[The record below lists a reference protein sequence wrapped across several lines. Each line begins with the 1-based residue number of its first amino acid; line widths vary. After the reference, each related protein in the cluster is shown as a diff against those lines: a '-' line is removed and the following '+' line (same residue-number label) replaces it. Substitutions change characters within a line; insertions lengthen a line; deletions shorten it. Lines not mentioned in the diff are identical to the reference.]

1 MNTQPM
7 NTRKLNPTLISSTLF
22 SMIIWLSGMF
32 VLSSCSTSN
41 HSAQTSALN
50 TTAPANS
57 AQQKKQRF
65 FTFLKPVVESENE
78 RILQQ
83 REKLLRLK
91 SESRLSGRELV
102 WLTKL
107 ASEYDLAIKG
117 QPSPSDW
124 QTLQARVDIIPVE
137 MALVQA
143 ANESAWGTSR
153 FARQGN
159 NYFGQWCYQKGC
171 GIVPKHRTAGATHEV
186 QRFENVKH
194 SVRTYMNNINT
205 TRAYAG
211 FRNIR
216 QNLRIH
222 KRALDAEV
230 LVAGLK
236 SYSERG
242 MAYVRIIQAM
252 IRSNRNLIRQS

>member
-7 NTRKLNPTLISSTLF
+7 NTRKLNPTLISPALF

-41 HSAQTSALN
+41 HSAQTSSLN
-50 TTAPANS
+50 TSAPANS
-57 AQQKKQRF
+57 AQQKKQQF
-65 FTFLKPVVESENE
+65 FTFLKPVVKSENA

-83 REKLLRLK
+83 RKKLLRLK
-91 SESRLSGRELV
+91 SESRLSGRELA
-102 WLTKL
+102 WLAQL
-107 ASEYDLAIKG
+107 ASEYGLAITG
-117 QPSPSDW
+117 QPSTSDW
-124 QTLQARVDIIPVE
+124 QTLQARVDIIPVD

-153 FARQGN
+153 FAQQGN
-159 NYFGQWCYQKGC
+159 NYFGQWCYRKGC

-186 QRFENVKH
+186 QRFESVKH
-194 SVRTYMNNINT
+194 SVRTYMHNINT
-205 TRAYAG
+205 THAYAG

-216 QNLRIH
+216 QNLRMH
-222 KRALDAEV
+222 KRPLNAEV

-252 IRSNRNLIRQS
+252 IRSNHALIQRS

>member
-1 MNTQPM
+1 M
-7 NTRKLNPTLISSTLF
+7 LA
-22 SMIIWLSGMF
+22 LSA
-32 VLSSCSTSN
+32 CSTGN

-50 TTAPANS
+50 TVAPANC

-65 FTFLKPVVESENE
+65 FTFLKPVVKSENA

-83 REKLLRLK
+83 REKLLSLK
-91 SESRLSGRELV
+91 SESRLSGRELAR
-102 WLTKL
+102 LTKL
-107 ASEYDLAIKG
+107 AAEYDLAITG
-117 QPSPSDW
+117 QPSSSDW
-124 QTLQARVDIIPVE
+124 KKLLARVDIVPVE

-153 FARQGN
+153 FAKQGH

-171 GIVPKHRTAGATHEV
+171 GMVPKHRAAGATHEV
-186 QRFENVKH
+186 QRFDSANH
-194 SVRTYMNNINT
+194 AVRAYMHNINT
-205 TRAYAG
+205 TRAYAD

-216 QNLRIH
+216 QNLRVH
-222 KRALDAEV
+222 KRPLDAEV

-242 MAYVRIIQAM
+242 MAYVRTIQSM
-252 IRSNRNLIRQS
+252 IRSNRALIRQS

>member
-7 NTRKLNPTLISSTLF
+7 NTRKLNPTLISPALF

-41 HSAQTSALN
+41 HSAQTNTL
-50 TTAPANS
+50 TTATPANS

-65 FTFLKPVVESENE
+65 FTSLKPIIESENE
-78 RILQQ
+78 RIFLQ
-83 REKLLRLK
+83 REKLFRLK
-91 SESRLSGRELV
+91 SGSRLSGRKLA
-102 WLTKL
+102 WLTQL
-107 ASEYDLAIKG
+107 ASEYGLAITG
-117 QPSPSDW
+117 QPSSSNW
-124 QTLQARVDIIPVE
+124 KTLQARVDIIPVE

-194 SVRTYMNNINT
+194 SVRTYMKNINT
-205 TRAYAG
+205 TRAYAE

-222 KRALDAEV
+222 KRPLDAEV
-230 LVAGLK
+230 LVVGLK

-242 MAYVRIIQAM
+242 MDYVRTIQAM
-252 IRSNRNLIRQS
+252 IRSNRALIAQS

>member
-1 MNTQPM
+1 M
-7 NTRKLNPTLISSTLF
+7 NTRKMKPALISTALLG
-22 SMIIWLSGMF
+22 MIICLAGMF

-41 HSAQTSALN
+41 RSAQTNDLN
-50 TTAPANS
+50 TTAPVNS

-65 FTFLKPVVESENE
+65 FAFLKPVIESENA

-91 SESRLSGRELV
+91 SESRLSGRQLA
-102 WLTKL
+102 WLTQL
-107 ASEYDLAIKG
+107 AAEYDLAITG

-124 QTLQARVDIIPVE
+124 QTLQARVDMIPVE

-153 FARQGN
+153 FAQQGN

-171 GIVPKHRTAGATHEV
+171 GMVPKHRTAGATHEV

-205 TRAYAG
+205 TRAYAE

-222 KRALDAEV
+222 KRPLDAEV

-242 MAYVRIIQAM
+242 MAYVRIIQSM
-252 IRSNRNLIRQS
+252 IRSNHNLIRQS